1 MSNASTLFIARDPD
15 NADEDKIDVS
25 VLHTSAL
32 MEDAAEGTDGATC
45 EAVKVSSKRGV
56 GGFFLRMCELLST
69 LNFDDVD
76 LSNNEKLPLKFF
88 CDFIFMS
95 VIFWVYPQF
104 Y

>member
-1 MSNASTLFIARDPD
+1 MSNASALFIARDPD

-32 MEDAAEGTDGATC
+32 MEDAAEGTDSATC
-45 EAVKVSSKRGV
+45 EVVKVSSKRGV

-76 LSNNEKLPLKFF
+76 LSNNKKLPLKFF
-88 CDFIFMS
+88 WDFIFMS